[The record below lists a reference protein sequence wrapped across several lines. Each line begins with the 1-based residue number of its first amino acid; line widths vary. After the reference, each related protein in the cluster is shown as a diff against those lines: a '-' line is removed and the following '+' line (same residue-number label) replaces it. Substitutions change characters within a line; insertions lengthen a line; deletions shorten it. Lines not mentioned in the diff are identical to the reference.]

1 MDRPVIRAFA
11 GVAATLLAAAV
22 AVPAAGTPSATP
34 QRAGNFKID
43 KIHYRRALRSTASTS
58 SSRTAQRRNAR

>member
-1 MDRPVIRAFA
+1 MDRPVIRTFA

-22 AVPAAGTPSATP
+22 AVPAAGTPSATL

-43 KIHYRRALRSTASTS
+43 KIHYRQGATLNSEYIVIKYT
-58 SSRTAQRRNAR
+58 